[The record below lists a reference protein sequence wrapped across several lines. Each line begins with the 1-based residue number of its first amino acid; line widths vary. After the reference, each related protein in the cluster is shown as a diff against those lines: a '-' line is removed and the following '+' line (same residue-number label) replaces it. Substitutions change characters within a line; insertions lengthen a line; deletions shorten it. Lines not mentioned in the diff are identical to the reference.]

1 MTLPAPAL
9 CGYIVVCSWCA
20 RVKTAVG
27 WIVPRVPPTGR
38 VSCGICPE
46 CIKAYFPE
54 PPAAA

>member
-38 VSCGICPE
+38 VSRGICPE

-54 PPAAA
+54 QAA